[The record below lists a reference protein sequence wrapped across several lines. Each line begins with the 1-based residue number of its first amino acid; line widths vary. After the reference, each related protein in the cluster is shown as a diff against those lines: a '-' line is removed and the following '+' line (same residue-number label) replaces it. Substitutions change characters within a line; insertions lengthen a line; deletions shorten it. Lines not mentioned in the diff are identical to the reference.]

1 MEMHGGSVQVESE
14 EGKGSRF
21 TLTFNW
27 QGKLVDGHHRLNQN
41 INSMNRVLLVEDDE
55 AHQKQI
61 GELLRSLGIE
71 PVIRGQGAGTLD
83 EAVLF
88 KPDAILLDLHLPDMD
103 GASVLRE
110 LKNDPRTA
118 GIVVIISSVEETRN
132 SYLQMGAAGYLVKP
146 FTQQELKRELSRV
159 AAPASAVAQ
168 VTTGEKMSH
177 EVLLVDDNEIIL
189 DTVSAVL
196 SSAGCHVM
204 TARSGVELLDM
215 AARFSVDIILTDIQM
230 PGMDGIQA
238 IRLLRASETEWLKK
252 VPVVAFTALVMPG
265 DEEMCR
271 EAGADYYLS
280 KPLPLDRLIS
290 IIKKLAPTP
299 GEWLNF

>member
-1 MEMHGGSVQVESE
+1 
-14 EGKGSRF
+14 
-21 TLTFNW
+21 
-27 QGKLVDGHHRLNQN
+27 
-41 INSMNRVLLVEDDE
+41 
-55 AHQKQI
+55 
-61 GELLRSLGIE
+61 
-71 PVIRGQGAGTLD
+71 
-83 EAVLF
+83 
-88 KPDAILLDLHLPDMD
+88 
-103 GASVLRE
+103 
-110 LKNDPRTA
+110 
-118 GIVVIISSVEETRN
+118 
-132 SYLQMGAAGYLVKP
+132 MGAAGYLVKP